1 MKTKDLVYVALF
13 AAIVAVLGLIP
24 KIHLISGV
32 PITAQSL
39 GVMLAGG
46 ILGARRGGLALLV
59 FLVLVLAGLPLLAG
73 GRGGLGLLAGPSGG
87 FLLAFPL
94 GAWCVGWFYQRH
106 YQNLNQPLGMPLS
119 LSSGLPL
126 SLPRAILYNLLG
138 GALLLYVIGI
148 PWMALVGGF
157 GVKQSAL
164 LMLPFIPG
172 DVIKAVLAA
181 MLAVAVNRAYTLL
194 APDSGS

>member
-1 MKTKDLVYVALF
+1 MHLSGKFMNTKDLVYVALF

-24 KIHLISGV
+24 KIHLVSGV

-59 FLVLVLAGLPLLAG
+59 FIVLVLAGLPLLAG

-87 FLLAFPL
+87 FILAFPL
-94 GAWCVGWFYQRH
+94 GAWCVGWLYQRRLSRK
-106 YQNLNQPLGMPLS
+106 NLPPLGMA
-119 LSSGLPL
+119 G
-126 SLPRAILYNLLG
+126 AISYNLIG
-138 GALLLYVIGI
+138 GALLLYAVGI
-148 PWMALVGGF
+148 PWMALVGNF
-157 GVKQSAL
+157 EIDQAAL

-172 DVIKAVLAA
+172 DIFKAVLAA
-181 MLAVAVNRAYTLL
+181 SLALAVNRAYPLL
-194 APDSGS
+194 DSALKN

>member
-1 MKTKDLVYVALF
+1 MKTKDLVYVALL

-24 KIHLISGV
+24 KIHLVSGV

-59 FLVLVLAGLPLLAG
+59 FVVLVLAGLPLLAG

-87 FLLAFPL
+87 FLLAFPV
-94 GAWCVGWFYQRH
+94 GAWCVGWLYQRH
-106 YQNLNQPLGMPLS
+106 CQSDNAS
-119 LSSGLPL
+119 LGLPA
-126 SLPRAILYNLLG
+126 AITYNLLG
-138 GALLLYVIGI
+138 GALLLYLIGV

-157 GVKQSAL
+157 GVQQSAL
-164 LMLPFIPG
+164 LMLPFLPG

-181 MLAVAVNRAYTLL
+181 MLAVAVNRAYPLL
-194 APDSGS
+194 VERS